1 MKRIVVT
8 GATSMIG
15 AALIEAVLAGS
26 EVENIYAIVH
36 PGTRKIN
43 RLPKDP
49 RIFVIECDLSGY
61 EILPELIPHSCDV
74 FYHFA
79 WPRTET
85 YLESFE
91 DVCQKA
97 ENIRACLMA
106 VKAAK
111 ELGCSTFVGA
121 GGQSEYGIAHTGKL
135 APDTPC
141 EPVRADGVLK
151 YAAGKLAR
159 IQAESYGMSC
169 IWMRIFSVYGRY
181 DRPNS
186 MVSTTIRRLH
196 HKEHCSFT
204 PSQQMW
210 DYLNAEDIGRAF
222 YLAGKLSGGSKVY
235 CIGSGEERPLHEF
248 IEIIRDIVDPTADLG
263 IGEVPYPA
271 NPVMRLCAD
280 ISDFQRD
287 TGWKPKVRFEDG
299 IRKLYTQMIEDG
311 AI

>member
-1 MKRIVVT
+1 MNILVT
-8 GATSMIG
+8 GATSMLG
-15 AALIEAVLAGS
+15 VALIEAALA
-26 EVENIYAIVH
+26 ENEMEHIYAVIH
-36 PGTRKIN
+36 PGTRKID
-43 RLPKDP
+43 RLPGDP
-49 RIFVIECDLSGY
+49 RINIVECDLSRY
-61 EILPELIPHSCDV
+61 ETLPKLIPHSCDV
-74 FYHFA
+74 FYHLA

-97 ENIRACLMA
+97 ENIRAGLTA

-111 ELGCSTFVGA
+111 EMGCSRFVGA
-121 GGQSEYGIAHTGKL
+121 GSQSEYGIAHTGRL
-135 APDTPC
+135 APGSPC

-151 YAAGKLAR
+151 YAAGKLSR

-196 HKEHCSFT
+196 NKEHCSFT

-222 YLAGKLSGGSKVY
+222 YLAGKLSAGSKVY
-235 CIGSGEERPLHEF
+235 CVGSGEEKPLREF
-248 IEIIRDIVDPTADLG
+248 IETIRDVVDPTAELG
-263 IGEVPYPA
+263 IGELPYPE

-280 ISDFQRD
+280 ISDLQRD
-287 TGWKPKVRFEDG
+287 TGWKPRIQFKDG
-299 IRKLYTQMIEDG
+299 IRKLYEQMIDDG
-311 AI
+311 EL